1 MKIFIPEVSQAIG
14 GPVTF
19 LNNLR
24 TYANNSEISLAHKI
38 EESNILFFPIATS
51 LENLY
56 RAKRSH
62 VTMVQRLDG
71 LHYYGRNGIS
81 YLKKNLKIQIIYKY
95 ISEYKIFQS
104 GYSKAQCY
112 HLFSPIPESTS
123 TIIYNGCDEN
133 RFYPNTKNSLQGAVR
148 FVMTG
153 NFRHADMLKPII
165 EALDLLRFEFKLTV
179 VGPVPD
185 HLRIHLKRNYVNWI
199 GPKSS
204 AETASVLREND
215 IYLFSALNPP
225 CPNAV
230 IEAVTTGMPIV
241 AYDSGAMKELCGFS
255 KELLAETPDKLLHS
269 VEDFDPTIFASKVR
283 NCVDNFTKLKAL
295 SLENRHNFRLEKMG
309 AAYFDFFQKVSL
321 SR

>member
-1 MKIFIPEVSQAIG
+1 MKIFVPEVGQSIG

-24 TYANNSEISLAHKI
+24 TFANKSEINLAQKI
-38 EESNILFFPIATS
+38 EESDILFFPIATS

-56 RAKRSH
+56 LAKKNH

-81 YLKKNLKIQIIYKY
+81 YLKKNLKIHIIYKY
-95 ISEYKIFQS
+95 LSDYKIFQS
-104 GYSKAQCY
+104 EYSKAQCY
-112 HLFSPIPESTS
+112 HLFSPIPESRS
-123 TIIYNGCDEN
+123 TIIYNGCDET
-133 RFYPNTKNSLQGAVR
+133 RFYPSTRNSLSGPVR

-153 NFRHADMLKPII
+153 NFRHADMLKPVV
-165 EALDLLRFEFKLTV
+165 EALDLLKFEFKLTI

-185 HLRIHLKRNYVNWI
+185 HLKNYLQRHYVNWI
-199 GPKSS
+199 GPKS
-204 AETASVLREND
+204 ATETATVLREND

-241 AYDSGAMKELCGFS
+241 AYDSGAMKELCKFS

-269 VEDFDPTIFASKVR
+269 LGDFDPTIFASKLSY
-283 NCVDNFTKLKAL
+283 CIENFSNFKAL
-295 SLENRHNFRLEKMG
+295 ALINRHNFSLERMG
-309 AAYFDFFQKVSL
+309 NAYFDFFKKVSL
-321 SR
+321 YR